1 MEIKMKPLIEK
12 LRQDR
17 EAIIAIATRYHAE
30 NVRLFG
36 SVARGED
43 RPDSD
48 IDFLVDFQPGST
60 LFDHVALIDELTS
73 KLDRKVDVVSSRA
86 LNKHLS
92 QRVLQEAVTL

>member
-1 MEIKMKPLIEK
+1 MERLIEK
-12 LRQDR
+12 LRKDR

>member
-1 MEIKMKPLIEK
+1 MARLIEK

-17 EAIIAIATRYHAE
+17 EAIITIATRYHAE

-36 SVARGED
+36 SVARGDD
-43 RPDSD
+43 RSDSD

-60 LFDHVALIDELTS
+60 LFDHVALIEELTS

-92 QRVLQEAVTL
+92 KRVLQEAVIL

>member
-1 MEIKMKPLIEK
+1 MERLIEK
-12 LRQDR
+12 LRQNR
-17 EAIIAIATRYHAE
+17 EAIIAIATRYNAE

-48 IDFLVDFQPGST
+48 IDFLVDFQLGST

>member
-1 MEIKMKPLIEK
+1 MERLIEK

>member
-1 MEIKMKPLIEK
+1 MARLIER

-17 EAIIAIATRYHAE
+17 ETILEIASRYHAE

-43 RPDSD
+43 RLDSD
-48 IDFLVDFQPGST
+48 IDFLVDFQPGTT

>member
-1 MEIKMKPLIEK
+1 MNRLIEK
-12 LRQDR
+12 LRQER
-17 EAIIAIATRYHAE
+17 EAIITIASHHHAE

-60 LFDHVALIDELTS
+60 LFDHVALIEELAT
-73 KLDRKVDVVSSRA
+73 KLNRKVDVVSSRS

-92 QRVLQEAVTL
+92 ERVLQEAVML

>member
-1 MEIKMKPLIEK
+1 MERLIEK

-17 EAIIAIATRYHAE
+17 EAIIAIAKRYHAE

>member
-1 MEIKMKPLIEK
+1 MARLIEK

-17 EAIIAIATRYHAE
+17 ESIITIATRYHAE

-36 SVARGED
+36 SVSRGDD
-43 RPDSD
+43 RSDSD

-60 LFDHVALIDELTS
+60 LFDHVALSEELTS

-92 QRVLQEAVTL
+92 KRVLKEAVAL